1 MDGRKNYMD
10 IFALQELPLVLN
22 VDDAARILRV
32 GKAATYSL
40 VRSGQLKALRIGR
53 TIRIPRHALGE
64 YLQSIH

>member
-1 MDGRKNYMD
+1 MDGRKNCTN

-40 VRSGQLKALRIGR
+40 VRSGQLKSLRIGR
-53 TIRIPRHALGE
+53 TIRIPRNALDE
-64 YLQSIH
+64 YLRSIH

>member
-40 VRSGQLKALRIGR
+40 VRSGQLKSLRIGR
-53 TIRIPRHALGE
+53 TIRIPRNALDE
-64 YLQSIH
+64 YLRSIH

>member
-1 MDGRKNYMD
+1 MDSRKKCTD

-40 VRSGQLKALRIGR
+40 VRSGQLKSLRIGR
-53 TIRIPRHALGE
+53 TIRIPRNALDE
-64 YLQSIH
+64 YLRSIH

>member
-53 TIRIPRHALGE
+53 TIRIPRNALDE
-64 YLQSIH
+64 YLRSIH

>member
-1 MDGRKNYMD
+1 MDRRKNCTD

-40 VRSGQLKALRIGR
+40 VRSGQLKSLRIGR
-53 TIRIPRHALGE
+53 TIRIPRNALDE
-64 YLQSIH
+64 YLRSIH